1 MMPSL
6 NSSVPQLA
14 MAAAGAGMKDLEW
27 DDAN

>member
-14 MAAAGAGMKDLEW
+14 MAAGAGMKGLEW